1 MHKLREPDGVFALI
15 KKRWNR
21 GGIETS
27 VVYSTISKCEEDTKE
42 EDDVNVLHYIIIEDD
57 ECFLLPILVLLFL
70 KERRYQEGWSKSWN
84 KIFCDHLI
92 ARQKKSFVW
101 PLDVMFMMT
110 DDCEETRNAREL
122 ISC

>member
-1 MHKLREPDGVFALI
+1 MRQAMHKLREPDGVFALI

-70 KERRYQEGWSKSWN
+70 KERRYQERWSKSWN

-92 ARQKKSFVW
+92 PRQKKFCVTTW
-101 PLDVMFMMT
+101 CDVY
-110 DDCEETRNAREL
+110 DDRWLWRNEKR
-122 ISC
+122 